1 MHHLRQPRRSWRGG
15 GIPHHGSS
23 YVRTREK
30 KPSMDFFFS
39 GHPQR
44 DGGGGKINKKKKA
57 DGRHEQATTPRS
69 GGHPR
74 GVTDGPAGGGSEIG
88 TQGFLNIPLI
98 AVATNCKEYGGP
110 SIEEATNKVGAL
122 LWGRAVLHLR
132 GRIRNC
138 IRNLSVRWIKS
149 SDLRTNIYINQAN
162 QERLIGWNDGD
173 MSGALHEYFA
183 KVEQITQCV
192 PHDGEECDVD
202 GNASNGEESGNGGV
216 DFNDAF
222 ASNGEK
228 SGNGGPDLNDSFA
241 YSSANSSRDDGGNN
255 IGVSDVEDGK
265 DERNN
270 DISEKSEK
278 GGEGGGGGSSNVDD
292 EAEGNNN
299 GNLGG
304 DVGVNGSEDGG
315 SNDGGN
321 DRSGSD
327 SRREDGDGSTE
338 DSSSINYNNCIGEN
352 DDSED
357 GGSSSST
364 DGSSGNSSHGDNNSD
379 EDGGDNAGSDGEGD
393 GSLNVGDQV
402 LVDREDGSVDRATLG
417 KKMEKFDRWRVTLL
431 EGVGEML
438 EIPTSRIRRA
448 SRLTRSSRREKSRQL
463 PPP

>member
-1 MHHLRQPRRSWRGG
+1 M
-15 GIPHHGSS
+15 
-23 YVRTREK
+23 
-30 KPSMDFFFS
+30 
-39 GHPQR
+39 
-44 DGGGGKINKKKKA
+44 
-57 DGRHEQATTPRS
+57 
-69 GGHPR
+69 
-74 GVTDGPAGGGSEIG
+74 
-88 TQGFLNIPLI
+88 NIPLI
-98 AVATNCKEYGGP
+98 AAATSCKEYGGP

-132 GRIRNC
+132 GRIRNR

-149 SDLRTNIYINQAN
+149 NDLRTNIYINQAN
-162 QERLIGWNDGD
+162 QERLIGWNDGE

-192 PHDGEECDVD
+192 SHDGEECDVD
-202 GNASNGEESGNGGV
+202 GDASNGEESGNGGV

-241 YSSANSSRDDGGNN
+241 YSSANSSRVDGGNN

-270 DISEKSEK
+270 DISEK

-321 DRSGSD
+321 DRSGSY
-327 SRREDGDGSTE
+327 SGREDDDGSTE
-338 DSSSINYNNCIGEN
+338 DSSSINYSNCIGEN

-402 LVDREDGSVDRATLG
+402 LVHREDGSVDRATLG
-417 KKMEKFDRWRVTLL
+417 KKMVKLDQWRVTLL